1 MRPGALERQSR
12 HGMISAWAHNKSGVG
27 QVVDAVAGLVG
38 QMVQEPMRVIN
49 LNRLTPDRAGWQQ
62 SDAAG
67 RRIWSPGQAVCIRF
81 GLTRNRFNLS
91 LRGAQRRGN
100 LVEVEHTSA
109 NHHCYGDEIA
119 TPVSSTGSQ

>member
-12 HGMISAWAHNKSGVG
+12 HGMIWAWAHSEARVG

-67 RRIWSPGQAVCIRF
+67 RRIWSPGPTVCIHF
-81 GLTRNRFNLS
+81 DALTSHREGMSGPANRADTAPINDQET
-91 LRGAQRRGN
+91 RTG
-100 LVEVEHTSA
+100 EHCRTHNNGWPA
-109 NHHCYGDEIA
+109 N
-119 TPVSSTGSQ
+119 PVQ